1 MKKSLQILFNGS
13 TSDVSDYLPI
23 QLERIKEISQTC
35 KTSAEKV
42 VTQFSVVMKTMD
54 QVQQATLLK
63 QGKTQEA
70 KDKAKES
77 LQLENNEKEY
87 YDEIVE
93 ADKRNAEKLT
103 KEVEA
108 RNEEY
113 KKAYDESPG
122 VGTMVGLALAET
134 LTKVAP
140 IIAIAGGGSMLLGAA
155 TGMETVAIGASAVG
169 GLLGVKGINAR
180 TETVAE
186 AVSEEPAAEAQAV
199 NVSENDESLYR
210 YAKKLEAEVGAGIE
224 RIWTETG
231 GDEPINFK
239 MAHGEDTDGLSLKD
253 LKGKVSAYQDKIKDS
268 LNGAEQNLYD
278 KVKKYASSMQTMIE
292 NIRKVD
298 RKSSTKK
305 GDVDKLKEEYQK
317 LSEKL
322 QKLDT
327 ERCARS
333 GANTLD
339 KPGPG
344 MMNKLMEMGKGVN
357 LTENALKNA
366 HLKVQCAREQQ
377 KSAEERLEKALI
389 KSRESQR
396 SKIDIENKLYKIDL
410 QSKELPQLLN
420 AIGEGLKVMGEL
432 KQEWSN
438 LLRFFTSIANIIET
452 AMGPPMR
459 SFVDFSERTS
469 MNRVQ
474 PGSHFTPSDMIKQ
487 QIYEIAKEAGKRAF
501 VVNRISGCYSSISKK
516 HLMPLVSQLGSMIA
530 LDKETDGRKI
540 TQFKQKLEAESRN
553 ARSAVEALTNE
564 NINRARKALQE
575 RMNELDTLQATC
587 LTVLPVQEK
596 LAIQNEAKQITQGM
610 VISDPDIDLKDFDV

>member
-1 MKKSLQILFNGS
+1 M
-13 TSDVSDYLPI
+13 
-23 QLERIKEISQTC
+23 
-35 KTSAEKV
+35 
-42 VTQFSVVMKTMD
+42 TQFSVVMKTMD

-77 LQLENNEKEY
+77 LQLEKNEKEY
-87 YDEIVE
+87 YDEVVE
-93 ADKRNAEKLT
+93 ADKRNTEKLT

-140 IIAIAGGGSMLLGAA
+140 IIAIAAGGSMLLGAA
-155 TGMETVAIGASAVG
+155 TGIETVAVASAVVG
-169 GLLGVKGINAR
+169 SIGVKGINAR
-180 TETVAE
+180 TKTVAE
-186 AVSEEPAAEAQAV
+186 AVSKEPEPEVQAV

-210 YAKKLEAEVGAGIE
+210 YAKKLEAEVGAEIE

-239 MAHGEDTDGLSLKD
+239 LAHGEDTAGLSLKD

-278 KVKKYASSMQTMIE
+278 KVKKYASSMQTVIE
-292 NIRKVD
+292 NIQKVD
-298 RKSSTKK
+298 RKSPSKQS
-305 GDVDKLKEEYQK
+305 DVDKLKEEYQK

-344 MMNKLMEMGKGVN
+344 MMNKLMEMGNGVN

-396 SKIDIENKLYKIDL
+396 LKIDIENKLYKFDL

-474 PGSHFTPSDMIKQ
+474 QGSTFTPSDMIKQ

-501 VVNRISGCYSSISKK
+501 VVNRISGCYSSISKD
-516 HLMPLVSQLGSMIA
+516 HLMPLVAQLGSMIA
-530 LDKETDGRKI
+530 LDKETDRGKI
-540 TQFKQKLEAESRN
+540 EKYRMKLEGESRK
-553 ARSAVEALTNE
+553 ARDAIEALTNE
-564 NINRARKALQE
+564 NISRARVALQE
-575 RMNELDTLQATC
+575 RMTELDTLQATC
-587 LTVLPVQEK
+587 LPALPVQEK
-596 LAIQNEAKQITQGM
+596 LAIENEAKQITQGKA
-610 VISDPDIDLKDFDV
+610 ISDPEIELDDFEL